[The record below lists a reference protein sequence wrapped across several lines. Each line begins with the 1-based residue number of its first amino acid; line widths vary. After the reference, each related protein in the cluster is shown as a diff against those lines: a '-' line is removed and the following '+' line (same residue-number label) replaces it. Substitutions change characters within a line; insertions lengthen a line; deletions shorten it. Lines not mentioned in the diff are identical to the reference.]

1 MPKIGNFISSSEI
14 PCDRCGNKRKVSK
27 VWTEKLKNDHGVMII
42 RHSEII
48 CTNADCQSNFD
59 KKLKEEVKKRRKL
72 EKTKLENAVQ
82 RQNEKNAAKDAA
94 KRAIA

>member
-48 CTNADCQSNFD
+48 CTNVDCQSNFD

-72 EKTKLENAVQ
+72 ENAVQ
-82 RQNEKNAAKDAA
+82 RQNEKNAAKELA

>member
-48 CTNADCQSNFD
+48 CTNVDCQSNFD

-82 RQNEKNAAKDAA
+82 RQNEKNAAKELA